1 MPWNG
6 EVGADD
12 VSYPTPRRDRLF
24 FRYPPLPIYRGA
36 LHSIAAPAAR
46 RATRLPAAELPHIAG
61 PACRAAASE
70 LARQVHRKYTAH
82 TASPCK

>member
-24 FRYPPLPIYRGA
+24 FRYPPLPIYRGS

-46 RATRLPAAELPHIAG
+46 RAVRLPAAELP
-61 PACRAAASE
+61 RK
-70 LARQVHRKYTAH
+70 VHSKYTAH
-82 TASPCK
+82 AASPCK

>member
-6 EVGADD
+6 EVGADE

-24 FRYPPLPIYRGA
+24 FRYPPLPLYQGP

-46 RATRLPAAELPHIAG
+46 RAVRLPAAELP
-61 PACRAAASE
+61 
-70 LARQVHRKYTAH
+70 RQVHRKYTVI
-82 TASPCK
+82 TDRPCK

>member
-24 FRYPPLPIYRGA
+24 FRYPPSP
-36 LHSIAAPAAR
+36 
-46 RATRLPAAELPHIAG
+46 
-61 PACRAAASE
+61 
-70 LARQVHRKYTAH
+70 YTGV
-82 TASPCK
+82 PCIV